1 MICFDVYRNGE
12 KLCRAGGDDLRVMNC
27 IIDQLRLPQGDEQMM
42 SLYVGAHTIPDETG
56 NRYLKWIEHLD
67 LNEGDEIAF
76 RIVRSDT
83 ADTPTSEKFNAAEW
97 ERRREHDQYL
107 HLKAKFETTESD
119 VSD

>member
-12 KLCRAGGDDLRVMNC
+12 KLCRAGGEDIRVLNC
-27 IIDQLRLPQGDEQMM
+27 MVDYLNLPEGESM
-42 SLYVGAHTIPDETG
+42 SLYVGAHTIPDEAG

-67 LNEGDEIAF
+67 LNEGDEITF
-76 RIVRSDT
+76 RIVRAET

-97 ERRREHDQYL
+97 ELRRQHDQYL
-107 HLKAKFETTESD
+107 HLKAKFEPTESD